1 MYLRKRTTFQKLC
14 VFSLRMSLMCWYI
27 LETGQLWFSNRR
39 WDLLTTQPEGDFCC
53 NISEVKRHMKEEF
66 DPAVSKKYCHQ
77 LYHKQTKPAQKWGF
91 SVPFQKEKK
100 IRCSTLKAVA
110 SGNTKQEFFRKICNN
125 FIHQKFCQK
134 DIQHKYKLC
143 LKIKCKICQAV
154 GLQARASTWLTL
166 FQQEN

>member
-1 MYLRKRTTFQKLC
+1 MYLRKRTTFQNLC

-100 IRCSTLKAVA
+100 N
-110 SGNTKQEFFRKICNN
+110 SGVQLWKLWPVEIPNN
-125 FIHQKFCQK
+125 NLMHQKFCQK

-143 LKIKCKICQAV
+143 LKIKRKMCQAID
-154 GLQARASTWLTL
+154 LQARAST
-166 FQQEN
+166 